1 MDCENDEVALLAYLR
16 SLWATCRIPSRQPSS
31 DHDAMAVSDERN
43 NNNNNNN
50 NSDNDDDDE
59 ESLDTALLGSVSAS
73 IARSLLSRPDFVRD
87 RLVRNESIF
96 AMCCTKLAQCLRVPE
111 HLADATRCYADQA
124 EGECADSDGSAAST
138 STSST
143 SSSSTST
150 TKSMTLETH
159 LGSVLELALVLLSL
173 EPPYDDEQTGAGRT
187 AQEEL
192 AVVIFPSS
200 SSSSSSLRLR
210 TPHLLALAASRIA
223 VVSTSAIFRAS
234 ADVRCAPQRIS
245 AQLFVFVV

>member
-111 HLADATRCYADQA
+111 HLADATRRYADQA

-138 STSST
+138 S

-150 TKSMTLETH
+150 TKSMALETH

-192 AVVIFPSS
+192 AVVIFPSSS